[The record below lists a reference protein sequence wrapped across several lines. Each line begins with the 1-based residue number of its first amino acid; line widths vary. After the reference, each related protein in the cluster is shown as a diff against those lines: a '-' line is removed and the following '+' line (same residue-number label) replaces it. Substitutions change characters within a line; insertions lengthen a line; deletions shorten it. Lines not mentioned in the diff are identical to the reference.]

1 MATDFR
7 LFAIRLADKPSVADG
22 GNDGEAS

>member
-7 LFAIRLADKPSVADG
+7 LFAIRLADKPSVAADG
-22 GNDGEAS
+22 GDGEAS